1 MSVFVWNV
9 LIIFLCLILCDVTFE
24 FFKAFVLVC
33 RGDEVSAFSFRI
45 S

>member
-9 LIIFLCLILCDVTFE
+9 LIIFLCSILCDVTFE
-24 FFKAFVLVC
+24 FSKFFELVC
-33 RGDEVSAFSFRI
+33 RGDEVSTFFFGI